1 MTDKKF
7 TKGKIVVRP
16 NGPYRVEGDIPLVRK
31 SQVVSEFGEPLNW
44 KKEGEIQTDSPYFLC
59 RCGGSH
65 NKPFCD
71 GAHKQNGFDGTETAR
86 TDNFADRQKIDER
99 GKGIVVKSDHSLC
112 MNSGFCGNR
121 NTNIRK
127 MVPNTDEPAVRAEIM
142 AMIDRC
148 PSGTYAYSLTSD
160 GEDIEADLP
169 AQIADTVELVSE
181 GSIQG
186 PLWVT
191 GYIEVE
197 RSDQQPFEV
206 RNRVTLCN
214 CGESCSKPLCD
225 GMHRRIQEDKLK
237 AEKFQKEE

>member
-1 MTDKKF
+1 MTDKRSN
-7 TKGKIVVRP
+7 KGRITVRRG
-16 NGPYRVEGDIPLVRK
+16 GPYRVEGAIPLVRK
-31 SQVVSEFGEPLNW
+31 TQVVSEFGEPLNW
-44 KKEGEIQTDSPYFLC
+44 KKESVLTTEDTYFLC
-59 RCGGSH
+59 RCGHSS

-71 GAHKQNGFDGTETAR
+71 GTHRSIGFEGTES
-86 TDNFADRQKIDER
+86 ADTNTFEERQKVDER

-127 MVPNTDEPAVRAEIM
+127 MVPRTDEPAVRAEMM

-148 PSGTYAYSLTSD
+148 PSGTYTYALGKDS
-160 GEDIEADLP
+160 EDIEADLP
-169 AQIADTVELVSE
+169 EQIAQTVEITAE
-181 GSIQG
+181 GPIEG

-197 RSDQQPFEV
+197 RADQQPFET

-214 CGESCSKPLCD
+214 CGESCKKPLCD
-225 GMHRRIQEDKLK
+225 GTHRRLQEEKLR
-237 AEKFQKEE
+237 AEKTAG

>member
-1 MTDKKF
+1 MTDKRSN
-7 TKGKIVVRP
+7 KGRIIVRRD
-16 NGPYRVEGDIPLVRK
+16 GPYRVEGAIPLVRK
-31 SQVVSEFGEPLNW
+31 TQVVSEFGEPLNW
-44 KKEGEIQTDSPYFLC
+44 KKEAVLKTDDPYFLC
-59 RCGGSH
+59 RCGHSS

-71 GAHKQNGFDGTETAR
+71 GTHRSIGFEGTES
-86 TDNFADRQKIDER
+86 ADTNTFEERQKVDER

-127 MVPNTDEPAVRAEIM
+127 MVPQTDEPAVRAEMM

-148 PSGTYAYSLTSD
+148 PSGTYTYALGKDS
-160 GEDIEADLP
+160 EDIEADLP
-169 AQIADTVELVSE
+169 EQIAQTVEITAE
-181 GSIQG
+181 GPIEG

-197 RSDQQPFEV
+197 RADQQPFET

-214 CGESCSKPLCD
+214 CGESCKKPLCD
-225 GMHRRIQEDKLK
+225 GTHRRLQEEKLR
-237 AEKFQKEE
+237 AEKTAG

>member
-1 MTDKKF
+1 MKTPKA
-7 TKGKIVVRP
+7 KITIKLG
-16 NGPYRVEGDIPLVRK
+16 GPYKVEGQIPLVK
-31 SQVVSEFGEPLNW
+31 KIQVVSEYGEPLNW
-44 KKEGEIQTDSPYFLC
+44 EKTGELKAEGPYELC
-59 RCGGSH
+59 RCGHSRE
-65 NKPFCD
+65 KPYCD
-71 GAHKQNGFDGTETAR
+71 ATHCDIDFEGTETAR
-86 TDNFADRQKIDER
+86 TDTFADRQKVDER

-127 MVPNTDEPAVRAEIM
+127 MVPGTTEPAVRAEIM

-148 PSGTYAYSLTSD
+148 PSGTYAYSITKD

-169 AQIADTVELVSE
+169 VQIAVTEEVTSE
-181 GSIQG
+181 GVIEG

-197 RSDQQPFEV
+197 RADKKPFET

-214 CGESCSKPLCD
+214 CGESSCKPLCD
-225 GMHRRIQEDKLK
+225 GTHRRLQEEALR
-237 AEKFQKEE
+237 KENMKK

>member
-1 MTDKKF
+1 MTNRKSV
-7 TKGKIVVRP
+7 KGKITVRP
-16 NGPYRVEGDIPLVRK
+16 GGPYRVEGTIPLVKK

-44 KKEGEIQTDSPYFLC
+44 RKDAEIKTEGTYFLC
-59 RCGGSH
+59 RCGHSS

-71 GAHKQNGFDGTETAR
+71 GTENAK
-86 TDNFADRQKIDER
+86 TDTFAERQKVDDR
-99 GKGIVVKSDHSLC
+99 GAGIVVKSDHSLC

-127 MVPNTDEPAVRAEIM
+127 MVPQTGEPAVRAEIM

-148 PSGTYAYSLTSD
+148 PSGTYAYSLSKD
-160 GEDIEADLP
+160 EEDIEVDLP
-169 AQIADTVELVSE
+169 EQIAQTVEVTSE
-181 GSIQG
+181 GPIEG

-197 RSDQQPFEV
+197 RADQQPFEI

-214 CGESCSKPLCD
+214 CGESSCKPLCD
-225 GMHRRIQEDKLK
+225 GTHRRLQEEKLK
-237 AEKFQKEE
+237 AEKARRE